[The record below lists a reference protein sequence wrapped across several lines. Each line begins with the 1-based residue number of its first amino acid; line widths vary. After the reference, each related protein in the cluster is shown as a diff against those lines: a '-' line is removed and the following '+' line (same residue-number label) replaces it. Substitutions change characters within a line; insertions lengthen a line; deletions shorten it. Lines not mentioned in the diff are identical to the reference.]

1 MYDFENDISTI
12 RELLKIRIFE
22 KKLLELFNDGK
33 INGTTHTC
41 IGQEEVALSVV
52 KNINDDDFIFSNH
65 RGHGHYLARFDD
77 MEGLFCEIIGKVGAV
92 CNGVG
97 GSQHIKRENYF
108 STGIQ
113 GESVPVAT
121 GVAYDLK
128 QKKTK
133 NLAVAFIGDGTWGQG
148 AVYEALNMASL
159 WEVPLV
165 LICENNY
172 ISQTTPSRLNLSSN
186 IKQRANAF
194 QIDYCLIKIGSTVSE
209 INKTLKTKFEKVRN
223 SCKPLIVEFQTN
235 RLAAHS
241 KGDDTRSK
249 IEIEKL
255 HLNDCY
261 YKLNNINS
269 IQLQNIEKKI
279 KSEVDILIKDILDR
293 DNTRRIELK
302 TRSLSIKNIFN
313 NTQMDEKVLDNLN
326 RALHLF
332 MKSDN
337 NSYFVGEDINDPYGG
352 AFKVSKGLSTSFPKR
367 TISTPIS
374 ELGIAGVGNGLALR
388 GNKVIV
394 EFMFADF
401 TFLAFDQ
408 IINFAAKTRTMYGK
422 LIDHSILFR
431 CPVGGHRGY
440 GATHSQSIQK
450 FFIGIPNLDLYEL
463 SPLHDLTKI
472 LPKIMENGN
481 PSMLFES
488 KILYPQKMF
497 NAEKYNNIFRHEK
510 LNQLTSHI
518 FIEEDID
525 ALIICAGGQV
535 YDCLDVAEKLFFESE
550 ISVHIINPF
559 KIYPFDLKSISQFIN
574 TQTPIFIIEES
585 TIGGTWFSEISSLI
599 HSAFNEKIVC
609 NSICSLDEIIP
620 SSKHLEEN
628 VLVNKEKIYDYIVK
642 KTTA

>member
-1 MYDFENDISTI
+1 MYNFDNDISTI
-12 RELLKIRIFE
+12 RDLLKIRIFE
-22 KKLLELFNDGK
+22 QKLLELFNDGK

-41 IGQEEVALSVV
+41 IGQEEVALSVMQ
-52 KNINDDDFIFSNH
+52 NIDNDDFIFSNH

-77 MEGLFCEIIGKVGAV
+77 MEGLFCEIIGKIGAV

-128 QKKTK
+128 QKSKR
-133 NLAVAFIGDGTWGQG
+133 NLALAFIGDGTWGQG

-165 LICENNY
+165 LVCENNY
-172 ISQTTPSRLNLSSN
+172 ISQTTPSSLNLSST
-186 IKQRANAF
+186 IEKRANAF
-194 QIDYCLIKIGSTVSE
+194 EIDYFLIKVGSTVPD

-223 SCKPLIVEFQTN
+223 FHKPLIVEFETN

-249 IEIEKL
+249 NEIEKL
-255 HLNDCY
+255 NINDWY
-261 YKLNNINS
+261 YKLDKINS
-269 IQLQNIEKKI
+269 LQLQKIEKNI
-279 KSEVDILIKDILDR
+279 KSEVDILVKEILDR
-293 DNTRRIELK
+293 ENTKRIKLK
-302 TRSLSIKNIFN
+302 FKSLSIKNILN
-313 NTQMDEKVLDNLN
+313 YKQRDEKVLDNLN
-326 RALHLF
+326 RALHSF
-332 MKSDN
+332 MKNDK
-337 NSYFVGEDINDPYGG
+337 NSYFVGEDVNDPYGG
-352 AFKVSKGLSTSFPKR
+352 AFKVSKGLSTNFPKR

-374 ELGIAGVGNGLALR
+374 ELGIAGLGNGLALR
-388 GNKVIV
+388 GNKVIG

-463 SPLHDLTKI
+463 SPLHDLTTI
-472 LPKIMENGN
+472 LPKVMENGN
-481 PSMLFES
+481 PGMLFES
-488 KILYPQKMF
+488 KILYPKKMF
-497 NAEKYNNIFRHEK
+497 SAEKYNNIFHHEK
-510 LNQLTSHI
+510 LDQITSHI
-518 FIEEDID
+518 FIEENLD

-535 YDCLDVAEKLFFESE
+535 FDCLDVAEKLFFESE

-559 KIYPFDLKSISQFIN
+559 KIYPFDLDSISQFISS
-574 TQTPIFIIEES
+574 QTPVFIVEES
-585 TIGGTWFSEISSLI
+585 TKGGTWFSEISSLI
-599 HSAFNEKIVC
+599 HTTFNEKIIC

-628 VLVNKEKIYDYIVK
+628 VLVNKEKIYDCIIK
-642 KTTA
+642 KITT

>member
-255 HLNDCY
+255 HLNDWY
-261 YKLNNINS
+261 YKLNNIN
-269 IQLQNIEKKI
+269 
-279 KSEVDILIKDILDR
+279 
-293 DNTRRIELK
+293 
-302 TRSLSIKNIFN
+302 
-313 NTQMDEKVLDNLN
+313 
-326 RALHLF
+326 
-332 MKSDN
+332 
-337 NSYFVGEDINDPYGG
+337 
-352 AFKVSKGLSTSFPKR
+352 
-367 TISTPIS
+367 
-374 ELGIAGVGNGLALR
+374 
-388 GNKVIV
+388 
-394 EFMFADF
+394 
-401 TFLAFDQ
+401 
-408 IINFAAKTRTMYGK
+408 
-422 LIDHSILFR
+422 
-431 CPVGGHRGY
+431 
-440 GATHSQSIQK
+440 
-450 FFIGIPNLDLYEL
+450 
-463 SPLHDLTKI
+463 
-472 LPKIMENGN
+472 
-481 PSMLFES
+481 
-488 KILYPQKMF
+488 
-497 NAEKYNNIFRHEK
+497 
-510 LNQLTSHI
+510 
-518 FIEEDID
+518 
-525 ALIICAGGQV
+525 
-535 YDCLDVAEKLFFESE
+535 
-550 ISVHIINPF
+550 
-559 KIYPFDLKSISQFIN
+559 
-574 TQTPIFIIEES
+574 
-585 TIGGTWFSEISSLI
+585 
-599 HSAFNEKIVC
+599 
-609 NSICSLDEIIP
+609 
-620 SSKHLEEN
+620 
-628 VLVNKEKIYDYIVK
+628 
-642 KTTA
+642 